1 MRTFIAAAIA
11 ATAASTKVHSYF
23 AENNYIC
30 ELCTQVVQY
39 AKEGKDDKMDEIY
52 EQFPELLNKI
62 NTFFPQ
68 RDEIVNYSDPQ
79 GTCVKMALCEDPD
92 IFELLMEEQ
101 PINFDEHIEFV
112 NASGANWVAG
122 TNSKFEGASLK
133 ELKSIM
139 GTIVDEAWTI
149 TLPERHTYATT
160 DFTAPATF
168 DARTQWPECESV
180 INHVRDQSN
189 CGSCW
194 AHGTTEA
201 LNDRACIAS
210 KGAITK
216 LYSVA
221 DTTACCNFVH
231 CQSMGCN
238 GG

>member
-1 MRTFIAAAIA
+1 MNF
-11 ATAASTKVHSYF
+11 SEWK
-23 AENNYIC
+23 
-30 ELCTQVVQY
+30 TQWPGGMQY
-39 AKEGKDDKMDEIY
+39 REI
-52 EQFPELLNKI
+52 EF
-62 NTFFPQ
+62 
-68 RDEIVNYSDPQ
+68 IVNDY
-79 GTCVKMALCEDPD
+79 
-92 IFELLMEEQ
+92 
-101 PINFDEHIEFV
+101 
-112 NASGANWVAG
+112 ANMPLI
-122 TNSKFEGASLK
+122 TASLK